1 MNLWMFI
8 IKVCFNRRNVKI
20 IEKMDGVYKII
31 CNVCG
36 EIMEPCFGDFYD
48 AVQFKKDNRWKSQ
61 KVGDGW
67 IEICRD
73 CVEVSSGKKS
83 YYDI

>member
-1 MNLWMFI
+1 M
-8 IKVCFNRRNVKI
+8 
-20 IEKMDGVYKII
+20 IEKMDGVYRII

-36 EIMEPCFGDFYD
+36 EVYKNEFYDFYD
-48 AVQFKKDNRWKSQ
+48 AVNFKKNERWKSQ

-67 IEICRD
+67 IEVCRD
-73 CVEVSSGKKS
+73 CVEVSSGRKS